1 MTKVG
6 NKDTTPRALFL
17 CLSGVTSIILN
28 FKVDLELLATISMLK
43 VDRKI
48 VGNNLPNVASA
59 AIDLINPFLDN
70 VLILYPQKTPENQKF
85 SEILRGYKVG
95 TLSRKELNLLF

>member
-1 MTKVG
+1 M
-6 NKDTTPRALFL
+6 
-17 CLSGVTSIILN
+17 
-28 FKVDLELLATISMLK
+28 DLELLATISMLK

-48 VGNNLPNVASA
+48 VWNNLLNVASA

>member
-1 MTKVG
+1 M
-6 NKDTTPRALFL
+6 
-17 CLSGVTSIILN
+17 
-28 FKVDLELLATISMLK
+28 DLELLATISMLK

-48 VGNNLPNVASA
+48 VGNNLLNVASA